1 LFRRFSSVEAKHVS
15 PLILS
20 ALGLGAVLTLS
31 ALRMPIALALGLVGA
46 AGTGWLKGWNTFEYV
61 AGTTAFRTL
70 DNYSLSVIPL
80 FILMGA
86 FAVNSGLSNTLVQAA
101 NAFIGHR
108 RGGLAMAS
116 VAACAGFGA
125 ITHSDMATL
134 TTMTRVTVPEML
146 RLGYN
151 RKLAAGALAAGA
163 TLAVLVPPS
172 VPLIIYSYMTQ
183 TSLNKLYSAAIIP
196 AFILLGLHL
205 ATISLWVKVSP
216 SIAPTADRASWHE
229 RTVFTYR
236 ISGLVGVLVL
246 IMAGIYFGLFSPTEG
261 GAVGATGTLLLG
273 IVTGQL
279 NWFRFVRSVRE
290 AIHFSAVI
298 FLLTIGI
305 EMFHFFMDSAG
316 LPKFIA
322 NYIIGLNM
330 SPTLVMA
337 AIVVTLM
344 LLGTVIEAIAILFIA
359 TPFLYPIIVGLGFDP
374 VWFGIMMMMIIE
386 LGLIIPPLGL
396 NVYLLSSMVEEIT
409 IGEAFKGCAPF
420 VVADIIMIS
429 ITFIFPEIVL
439 WLPSIMK

>member
-1 LFRRFSSVEAKHVS
+1 MS
-15 PLILS
+15 PLVLS
-20 ALGLGAVLTLS
+20 ALGLGAVLLLS

-46 AGTGWLKGWNTFEYV
+46 IGTGWMKGWNTFEYV
-61 AGTTAFRTL
+61 VGTSPFGTL
-70 DNYSLSVIPL
+70 DNYALSVIPL

-108 RGGLAMAS
+108 RGGLAMGT

-146 RLGYN
+146 RLGYS

-183 TSLNKLYSAAIIP
+183 TSLSKLYSGAIFP
-196 AFILLGLHL
+196 ALALLGLHVTAIAIWARL
-205 ATISLWVKVSP
+205 SP
-216 SIAPTADRASWHE
+216 SVAPISVRASWHQ
-229 RTVFTYR
+229 RFVFLYQ
-236 ISGLVGVLVL
+236 ISGLIAAIFA
-246 IMAGIYFGLFSPTEG
+246 IMAGIYFGFFSPTEG
-261 GAVGATGTLLLG
+261 GAVGAAGILLLG
-273 IVTGQL
+273 VTSRRL
-279 NWFRFVRSVRE
+279 NWTGFVRSLRE
-290 AIHFSAVI
+290 TVHFSAII

-305 EMFHFFMDSAG
+305 QMFHFFMDSAG

-322 NYIIGLNM
+322 NYVVGLHM
-330 SPTLVMA
+330 SPTAVMA
-337 AIVVTLM
+337 MIILILM

-374 VWFGIMMMMIIE
+374 VWFGIMMMMIVE

-396 NVYLLSSMVEEIT
+396 NVFLLTSMINEIT
-409 IGEAFKGCAPF
+409 IAEAFQGCVPF
-420 VVADIIMIS
+420 VVADVLLIV
-429 ITFIFPEIVL
+429 ITFAFPEIVL
-439 WLPSIMK
+439 WLPSAMH